1 MYDTSKQQC
10 DIIAL
15 HHKRSTLEVYWVC
28 VFVHTM
34 GVPNDSNPPP
44 EAFSAIGT
52 LAVFGFVSII
62 VYLFILKPFALSG
75 RRDAGTARVNANATQ
90 TAGAVPAAVSTRA
103 SSEPAVW
110 PSATRKPPHASK
122 TDALL
127 IDGMVS
133 FRHST
138 AATYDATATDAD
150 MVAKNRKD
158 RAKILSRILTLEL
171 GAAPPPRG
179 GCVVVSIPADDVD
192 CVKLRRI
199 LFLLAT
205 YFTLVVVISVEQSTT
220 DDEIKQLVAKVR
232 GSDES
237 IIPEVVLPSH
247 RIVAAQSRTGRIAL
261 VRQLGSVEFVLD
273 HEMEMQNELE
283 RFGFKVFIYG
293 SAVQGPES
301 SLLAAYLMF

>member
-1 MYDTSKQQC
+1 M
-10 DIIAL
+10 
-15 HHKRSTLEVYWVC
+15 
-28 VFVHTM
+28 
-34 GVPNDSNPPP
+34 
-44 EAFSAIGT
+44 
-52 LAVFGFVSII
+52 
-62 VYLFILKPFALSG
+62 FILKPFALSG
-75 RRDAGTARVNANATQ
+75 QREAGPARINTTASH
-90 TAGAVPAAVSTRA
+90 TAGSIPAAVSSRT
-103 SSEPAVW
+103 SPEPAAW

-133 FRHST
+133 FRNST
-138 AATYDATATDAD
+138 AATYDATGTDVD
-150 MVAKNRKD
+150 MLAKNRKD

-192 CVKLRRI
+192 CSRLRRF

-220 DDEIKQLVAKVR
+220 EDEIKQLVAKVR

-237 IIPEVVLPSH
+237 ILPEAVLPSH

-273 HEMEMQNELE
+273 HDKEMKNELE
-283 RFGFKVFIYG
+283 RFGFKVFVYE
-293 SAVQGPES
+293 SAARGPETS
-301 SLLAAYLMF
+301 RLAAQLMF